1 MFGSFKRLASRN
13 ITKLHC
19 QILEW
24 IIKFNMRY
32 SLNKVLVILV
42 IVLLLSIGV
51 LYFIER
57 SSYGNISQRYG
68 RRPPL
73 PVVSINRAQP
83 YGKIVL
89 SRFLNGDDEY
99 RRDAVKQIY
108 STVWKAETFFSDP
121 DLLKLCRSMKSRDT
135 RKIQN
140 QLASYKKSL
149 TDRSK
154 IPYTNGIPFIF
165 WSFFYGED
173 VVKTLLDDGFDT
185 NVELSYDY
193 NVNGNSIIKGST
205 LLYVSLMWSNYHIE
219 SRSFFKNYPRLLLE
233 HGALATE
240 RGEES
245 PLLLALRFRNP
256 TVEKGGYLDLD
267 TIKLLIQNGANV
279 NFTSRNGK
287 YTPVSTAAQK
297 FDFIALEALLEHGA
311 TVDVSTFPGR
321 ETQRALCYYRDK
333 IFRSP
338 LYDAEIRRPYDD
350 AFLRV
355 VELLERQGVSF
366 NEPAAIED
374 DWERENACSITRRL
388 LQDIYSDAASA
399 TADASESEQSNGE

>member
-1 MFGSFKRLASRN
+1 MKRLSSMQ
-13 ITKLHC
+13 IT
-19 QILEW
+19 
-24 IIKFNMRY
+24 IIT
-32 SLNKVLVILV
+32 LCC
-42 IVLLLSIGV
+42 VLLIMTAAIFG
-51 LYFIER
+51 IEQKR
-57 SSYGNISQRYG
+57 GGIVKVFLG
-68 RRPPL
+68 IRPRV
-73 PVVSINRAQP
+73 PVVSINHAQP
-83 YGKIVL
+83 EGCIML
-89 SRFLNGDDEY
+89 SRFLNGDDDY
-99 RRDAVKQIY
+99 RRIAINEIY
-108 STVWKAETFFSDP
+108 STAWRPERFYSDESIL
-121 DLLKLCRSMKSRDT
+121 DLCRAIRSRNSG
-135 RKIQN
+135 RIVKRIRE
-140 QLASYKKSL
+140 YKKCQAIQRLSSGSEEMPVL
-149 TDRSK
+149 
-154 IPYTNGIPFIF
+154 F
-165 WSFFYGED
+165 WSFFCGED
-173 VVKTLLDDGFDT
+173 VVKKLLENGIDP
-185 NVELSYDY
+185 NVDLQSEY
-193 NVNGNSIIKGST
+193 NVLSDSIMTGST

-267 TIKLLIQNGANV
+267 TIELLIQNGANV

-333 IFRSP
+333 LFRSP

-388 LQDIYSDAASA
+388 LQDIYSDGASA
-399 TADASESEQSNGE
+399 DADASESEQSNGE